1 MGADGNGKPS
11 GSSTGV
17 GKNIFLTGATG
28 FLGAEIMKRVLEAH
42 PASRLT
48 VLVRSSP
55 TEMAGTRVDKLLA
68 RTFGADEGKRHRARV
83 DVVDGD
89 ISRPGLGLDA
99 TQTDAVR
106 SSVDHVVH
114 CAATVRF
121 DLPYEVARRDNTEG
135 TRHVLALA
143 DGARSLRRLD
153 YIGTSY
159 VAGGRE
165 GLVLEDEL
173 YVGQNFSNSYERTKM
188 EAETLVREFAKR
200 HPTSI
205 HRPSIVVGD
214 SKTGAT
220 TSFEGMY
227 QTVSM
232 FKAAYSRGV
241 RVALPA
247 DPKTKVDIVPIDYV
261 VDALFALI
269 DSPKAIGRAHHLT
282 SGPGYTCE
290 LDELIAIASRLVQV
304 KQPPYMSLD
313 TYLNYFR
320 PVLRAVIWGKKRK
333 LMLKGEHYMPYGST
347 KFEFDKTNTYAGLEG
362 TGITTP
368 HPRDYFEKL
377 LTFQAKKDQR
387 LEG

>member
-1 MGADGNGKPS
+1 MGDTNGRPA

-17 GKNIFLTGATG
+17 GSNVFLTGATG
-28 FLGAEIMKRVLEAH
+28 FLGAEIMKRVLERH

-48 VLVRSSP
+48 LLVRSSP
-55 TEMAGTRVDKLLA
+55 KETAGERVDTLLA
-68 RTFGADEGKRHRARV
+68 KMFGAETGKKHRTRIE
-83 DVVDGD
+83 VVDGD
-89 ISRPGLGLDA
+89 IARPALGLDPKQTGAVQA
-99 TQTDAVR
+99 TI
-106 SSVDHVVH
+106 DHVIH

-121 DLPYEVARRDNTEG
+121 DLPLDLARRDNTDG
-135 TRHVLALA
+135 TRNVLALSE
-143 DGARSLRRLD
+143 GARSLRRLD
-153 YIGTSY
+153 YVGTAY

-173 YVGQNFSNSYERTKM
+173 DVGQLFSNSYERTKM
-188 EAETLVREFAKR
+188 EAETLVRAFAKR

-247 DPKTKVDIVPIDYV
+247 DPRTKIDIVPIDYV
-261 VDALFALI
+261 VDALFGLI

-290 LDELIAIASRLVQV
+290 LDELVRLASRLVQV
-304 KQPPYMSLD
+304 KQPPYMSLG
-313 TYLNYFR
+313 TYQSFFR

-333 LMLKGEHYMPYGST
+333 LMLKGEHYMPYGSS
-347 KFEFDKTNTYAGLEG
+347 KFEFDKANTYAGLEG

-377 LTFQAKKDQR
+377 LTYQQKEDR
-387 LEG
+387 RI

>member
-1 MGADGNGKPS
+1 MGADTNGRPA

-17 GKNIFLTGATG
+17 GNNVFLTGATG
-28 FLGAEIMKRVLEAH
+28 FLGSEIMKRVLERH

-48 VLVRSSP
+48 LLVRSSP
-55 TEMAGTRVDKLLA
+55 KETADARVDNLLA
-68 RTFGADEGKRHRARV
+68 RTYGAEDGKRLRTRV

-99 TQTDAVR
+99 GQTGAVQSR
-106 SSVDHVVH
+106 VDHVVH

-121 DLPYEVARRDNTEG
+121 DLPLDLARRDNTEG
-135 TRHVLALA
+135 TRNVLALA
-143 DGARSLRRLD
+143 RGARSLRRLD
-153 YIGTSY
+153 YVGTAY

-173 YVGQNFSNSYERTKM
+173 DVGQIFSNSYERTKM
-188 EAETLVREFAKR
+188 EAETLVRAFAKE

-247 DPKTKVDIVPIDYV
+247 DPRTKVDIVPIDYV
-261 VDALFALI
+261 VDALFGLMHA
-269 DSPKAIGRAHHLT
+269 PKAIGRAHHLT

-290 LDELIAIASRLVQV
+290 LDELVTIASRLIQV

-313 TYLNYFR
+313 TYYDFFR

-347 KFEFDKTNTYAGLEG
+347 KFEFDKTNTYAALEG
-362 TGITTP
+362 SGITTP

-377 LTFQAKKDQR
+377 LTYQQKEDRR
-387 LEG
+387 L

>member
-1 MGADGNGKPS
+1 MGADTNGRPA

-17 GKNIFLTGATG
+17 GSNVFLTGATG
-28 FLGAEIMKRVLEAH
+28 FLGAEIMKRVLLAH
-42 PASRLT
+42 PGSRLT
-48 VLVRSSP
+48 LLVRSSAQ
-55 TEMAGTRVDKLLA
+55 EAAGKRVDTLLEK
-68 RTFGADEGKRHRARV
+68 TFGPDEVRRHRARI
-83 DVVDGD
+83 DVVEGD

-99 TQTDAVR
+99 KQTDAVR
-106 SSVDHVVH
+106 SSIDHVVH

-121 DLPYEVARRDNTEG
+121 DLPLDVARRDNTEG
-135 TRHVLALA
+135 TRNVLALA
-143 DGARSLRRLD
+143 EGARSLRRLD
-153 YIGTSY
+153 YVGTSY

-165 GLVLEDEL
+165 GLVMEDEL
-173 YVGQNFSNSYERTKM
+173 DVGQLFSNSYERTKM
-188 EAETLVREFAKR
+188 EAETLVRAFAKG

-232 FKAAYSRGV
+232 FKAAYSRGI

-247 DPKTKVDIVPIDYV
+247 DPRTKIDIVPIDYV

-269 DSPKAIGRAHHLT
+269 HSPKAIGRSHHLT

-290 LDELIAIASRLVQV
+290 LDELVRIASRLVQV

-313 TYLNYFR
+313 TYYKYFR
-320 PVLRAVIWGKKRK
+320 PVLRGVIWGTKRK
-333 LMLKGEHYMPYGST
+333 LMLKGEHYMPYGSS
-347 KFEFDKTNTYAGLEG
+347 KFEFDKTNTYEGLEG
-362 TGITTP
+362 SGITTP
-368 HPRDYFEKL
+368 HPREYFEKL
-377 LTFQAKKDQR
+377 LTYQKSADR
-387 LEG
+387 RI

>member
-1 MGADGNGKPS
+1 MGADTNGRPAA
-11 GSSTGV
+11 SSTGV
-17 GKNIFLTGATG
+17 GNNVFLTGATG
-28 FLGAEIMKRVLEAH
+28 FLGSEIMKRVLERHA
-42 PASRLT
+42 ASRLT
-48 VLVRSSP
+48 LLVRSSP
-55 TEMAGTRVDKLLA
+55 TEPAGARLDKLLA
-68 RTFGADEGKRHRARV
+68 RLFGADEGRRHRARV

-89 ISRPGLGLDA
+89 ISRPGLGLDGK
-99 TQTDAVR
+99 QSDALR

-121 DLPYEVARRDNTEG
+121 DLPLDVARRDNTEG

-143 DGARSLRRLD
+143 EGARSLRRLD
-153 YIGTSY
+153 YVGTAY

-165 GLVLEDEL
+165 GLVMEDEL
-173 YVGQNFSNSYERTKM
+173 YMGQLFSNSYERTKM
-188 EAETLVREFAKR
+188 EAETLVRAFAQR
-200 HPTSI
+200 HPTTI

-241 RVALPA
+241 RVSLPA
-247 DPKTKVDIVPIDYV
+247 DPRTKVDIVPIDYV

-269 DSPKAIGRAHHLT
+269 DSPKAIGRTHHLT

-290 LDELIAIASRLVQV
+290 LDELIRIAARLVQV
-304 KQPPYMSLD
+304 KQPGYMSLD
-313 TYLNYFR
+313 TYYNFFQ

-333 LMLKGEHYMPYGST
+333 LMFKGEHYMPYGST
-347 KFEFDKTNTYAGLEG
+347 KFEFDKTNTYAGLQG
-362 TGITTP
+362 SGVTTP

-377 LTFQAKKDQR
+377 LTYQQR
-387 LEG
+387 EDRRI